1 MDTFIR
7 VSQFLLSLSILI
19 ALHEWGHYITAK
31 KTGMRVNKF
40 YLFFDFLFPFANVAN
55 FALFKK
61 KVGDTEYGLGW
72 FPFGGYVQIA
82 GMVDETTSE
91 EDLSKEPEP
100 YEFRAKP
107 AWARLLVMA
116 GGVTV
121 NLILGVLIFWMVL
134 FIYGREHVPL
144 TSLSNGVIVSDTALT
159 KLGFAD
165 GDKIIGM
172 VGADNIRSLEDIN
185 RELLLDN
192 GGSVVIE
199 RNGVKQTIVIPHG
212 ATEALLHN
220 DKKSYFIPAFPA
232 DVYLIEKG
240 SVAEKMGIRKFDRIL
255 SINDEKIIAFPQ
267 IAMIVPKYAD
277 KDVTV
282 NVRHIDGKIETLK
295 GKLNEE
301 GRLGVGPGQYDYYF
315 KFEKEEFGFFEAFP
329 AAIVTGKNIITNYV
343 RQFKILFTKEG
354 AKQIGGFAAM
364 AKGFGSEWNWQHF
377 WSFTAVLS
385 FILAFMNI
393 LPIPMLDGGYILFL
407 LIEVVIRRK
416 IPEKVIGYANMVGLV
431 LILGLL
437 LFANGNDIYKAF
449 IK

>member
-1 MDTFIR
+1 METLIR
-7 VSQFLLSLSILI
+7 VSQFILSLSILI

-40 YLFFDFLFPFANVAN
+40 YLFFDFLFPFANIAN

-91 EDLSKEPEP
+91 EDLSKDPEP

-121 NLILGVLIFWMVL
+121 NLILGVVIFWGVL
-134 FIYGREHVPL
+134 FIYGNEHVPL
-144 TSLSNGVIVSDTALT
+144 ANLSNGIIVSDTALT

-172 VGADNIRSLEDIN
+172 KGVNDIKSLEDIN

-192 GGSVVIE
+192 GGSVIIE
-199 RNGVKQTIVIPHG
+199 RNGVQQTIEIPHG
-212 ATEALLHN
+212 ATEKLLHN
-220 DKKSYFIPAFPA
+220 EKKAFFVPSFPA
-232 DVYLIEKG
+232 DVYSIEQG
-240 SVAEKMGIRKFDRIL
+240 SVADKMGIKKYDRIL
-255 SINDEKIIAFPQ
+255 SINNDKIIAFPQ
-267 IAMIVPKYAD
+267 ISMVVPKY
-277 KDVTV
+277 KNKEVTV
-282 NVRHIDGKIETLK
+282 NVRRITGEVVTLK
-295 GKLNEE
+295 GKLTEE
-301 GRLGVGPGQYDYYF
+301 GRLGVGPGNYDYYF
-315 KFEKEEFGFFEAFP
+315 KFVHEDYSFFQALP
-329 AAIVTGKNIITNYV
+329 AAVVAGKTIITNYV

-364 AKGFGSEWNWQHF
+364 AKGFGTEWNWEHF
-377 WSFTAVLS
+377 WRFTAVLS

-407 LIEVVIRRK
+407 LIEVVTRRK
-416 IPEKVIGYANMVGLV
+416 IPEKVIGYANMVGLFI
-431 LILGLL
+431 ILGLL
-437 LFANGNDIYKAF
+437 IFANGNDIYKAF